1 MKFRAA
7 YFSRHPPSTS
17 NMAAIDCS
25 ICYEAITSSTGKVV
39 MSCDHTFHFKCL
51 TTWFQSQEKNELA
64 SNCPCCR
71 HEATEYEAMPVSSH
85 EETYVDN
92 VIPEDFPEPLDF
104 FAMAAQER
112 AQDKFARYKSMVSEE
127 QFQAAAAT
135 IIASCVRGFFA
146 RKAVGA
152 YRSQVKL
159 LSIHKQR
166 VYQAKCTVRKR
177 MISGTLHEKALSM
190 SRPAWLGYMA
200 SHIQKGWRAYKAREK
215 AKRDD
220 VNAALANGLL
230 ITWRRVAENRWERIV
245 LDPEVR
251 NAQTYIGPI
260 TGLPPQS
267 LAFETACAATK
278 IAAVW
283 KGYSVRKDAFDM
295 KVMRDFAASLRPD
308 YKSREEIDA
317 EYEACQRRLARSMRL
332 EPISGNI
339 ADIIAG
345 MANTILRGQAID

>member
-1 MKFRAA
+1 MV
-7 YFSRHPPSTS
+7 
-17 NMAAIDCS
+17 AIECS

-39 MSCDHTFHFKCL
+39 MSCKHTFHFKCL

-146 RKAVGA
+146 RKAVRN
-152 YRSQVKL
+152 YILERNVRI
-159 LSIHKQR
+159 IHMQR
-166 VYQAKCTVRKR
+166 LYEAKCSVRKGIITSK
-177 MISGTLHEKALSM
+177 MYEKALHM
-190 SRPAWLGYMA
+190 PRPAWLAYMA
-200 SHIQKGWRAYKAREK
+200 TYIQRGWRAYKAREK
-215 AKRDD
+215 ADKDA
-220 VNAALANGLL
+220 VSAALSKGLL
-230 ITWRRVAENRWERIV
+230 ITWKRVAEHRWERIV
-245 LDPEVR
+245 LNPEER
-251 NAQTYIGPI
+251 NAQTYSGPI
-260 TGLPPQS
+260 TGTPPQS

-283 KGYSVRKDAFDM
+283 KGYTVRRDAFDM
-295 KVMRDFAASLRPD
+295 KIMYEFAASLLPS
-308 YKSREEIDA
+308 YKSKEEIDA
-317 EYEACQRRLARSMRL
+317 EYEASERRLARSMAL
-332 EPISGNI
+332 EPIPGNI

-345 MANTILRGQAID
+345 MANTILRGQTTE

>member
-1 MKFRAA
+1 
-7 YFSRHPPSTS
+7 
-17 NMAAIDCS
+17 
-25 ICYEAITSSTGKVV
+25 
-39 MSCDHTFHFKCL
+39 MSCKHTFHFKCL
-51 TTWFQSQEKNELA
+51 TSWFQTQKKNELV

-71 HEATEYEAMPVSSH
+71 HAATEYETMPADSVEQFIQLDEESH
-85 EETYVDN
+85 DGN
-92 VIPEDFPEPLDF
+92 RNAEDYPPSYLTL
-104 FAMAAQER
+104 AARER

-146 RKAVGA
+146 RRAVRN
-152 YRSQVKL
+152 YILERNVRIIQM
-159 LSIHKQR
+159 QR
-166 VYQAKCTVRKR
+166 LYEAKCSLRKGIIAGN
-177 MISGTLHEKALSM
+177 MYKKALHM
-190 SRPAWLGYMA
+190 SRPAWIGFIV
-200 SHIQKGWRAYKAREK
+200 SIIQKGWRAYKAREK

-267 LAFETACAATK
+267 LAFEMACAATK

-295 KVMRDFAASLRPD
+295 KIMRDFAASLRPG

-317 EYEACQRRLARSMRL
+317 EYEASQRRLARSMAL
-332 EPISGNI
+332 EPMSGNI

-345 MANTILRGQAID
+345 MANTILRGQSSA